1 MFSLHPNPIEVQ
13 GTFPLPEAQLDRFF
27 LRLSM
32 GYPSQQETVGI
43 LTRFMTKSPLEQLS
57 PVADKPQL
65 LEAMEAVK
73 QVRVSQAVLS
83 YIAALVEATRN
94 REQLRMGASPRGALC
109 LMRGA
114 QALAAIRERDYVT
127 PDDVK
132 EMAVSVLAHRVLL
145 RSGGLNRS
153 VTAQGVIQ
161 EVLDQTP
168 VPTEDFA

>member
-1 MFSLHPNPIEVQ
+1 
-13 GTFPLPEAQLDRFF
+13 
-27 LRLSM
+27 
-32 GYPSQQETVGI
+32 
-43 LTRFMTKSPLEQLS
+43 
-57 PVADKPQL
+57 
-65 LEAMEAVK
+65 
-73 QVRVSQAVLS
+73 
-83 YIAALVEATRN
+83 
-94 REQLRMGASPRGALC
+94 
-109 LMRGA
+109 MRGA